1 MGPTLLVQ
9 SCSNRKNGTDSPL
22 PAMKRY
28 DGYFFR
34 IIKKAIDEGALRDD
48 IDIVIL
54 SAEFGLVDLDDN
66 IPIYDRQM
74 TSKRAGELR
83 DEVVSSLVPRV
94 RRGEYDTLVV
104 NMAKQYEKAIE
115 GIDSQLE
122 LEINRIRGGGIG
134 AKGRKLKHLIRS
146 DYAIQGGTA

>member
-1 MGPTLLVQ
+1 MGDTLLVQ
-9 SCSNRKNGTDSPL
+9 SCSNRKREASSQL
-22 PAMKRY
+22 PAMERY

-34 IIKKAIDEGALRDD
+34 IVKKAIDEGALRDD

-54 SAEFGLVDLDDN
+54 SAEFGLLNLDDQ
-66 IPIYDRQM
+66 IPMYDRQM

-83 DEVVSSLVPRV
+83 DDAVSSLVSRV
-94 RRGEYDTLVV
+94 QRGDYDTLVV

-115 GIDSQLE
+115 GIDSHVE
-122 LEINRIRGGGIG
+122 IEINRIRGGGIG

-146 DYAIQGGTA
+146 DYAIQGGIA

>member
-1 MGPTLLVQ
+1 ME
-9 SCSNRKNGTDSPL
+9 
-22 PAMKRY
+22 RY

-34 IIKKAIDEGALRDD
+34 IIKKAIDEGTLRDD

-54 SAEFGLVDLDDN
+54 SAEFGLLDVDDS
-66 IPIYDRQM
+66 IPGYDRQM

-83 DEVVSSLVPRV
+83 EDVISSLVSRV
-94 RRGEYDTLVV
+94 RTGEYDTLVV
-104 NMAKQYEKAIE
+104 NMAKEYERAIE

-122 LEINRIRGGGIG
+122 IDINRIRGGGIG

-146 DYAIQGGTA
+146 DYAIQEGIA

>member
-1 MGPTLLVQ
+1 MGDTLLVQ
-9 SCSNRKNGTDSPL
+9 SCSNRKREISTRL
-22 PAMKRY
+22 PAMERY

-54 SAEFGLVDLDDN
+54 SAEFGLLDVDDS
-66 IPIYDRQM
+66 IPVYDRQM

-83 DEVVSSLVPRV
+83 EDVISSLVSRV
-94 RRGEYDTLVV
+94 RTGEYDTLVV
-104 NMAKQYEKAIE
+104 NMAKEYEKAIE

-122 LEINRIRGGGIG
+122 IDINRIRGGGIG

-146 DYAIQGGTA
+146 DYAIQEGIA